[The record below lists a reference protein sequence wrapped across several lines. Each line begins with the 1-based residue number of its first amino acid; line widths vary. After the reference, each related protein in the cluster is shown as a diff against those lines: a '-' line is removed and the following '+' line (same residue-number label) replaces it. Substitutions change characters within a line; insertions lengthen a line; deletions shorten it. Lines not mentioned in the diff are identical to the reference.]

1 MAGGVLGNEE
11 DLRAGVHL
19 DGMFLALV
27 ATCVGRRTVSPTMDP
42 WFVQANTSVMLKSS
56 EMQVTIY

>member
-11 DLRAGVHL
+11 DLRAGFHL
-19 DGMFLALV
+19 DWVLLALV
-27 ATCVGRRTVSPTMDP
+27 ATCAGRRTVSLTMDL